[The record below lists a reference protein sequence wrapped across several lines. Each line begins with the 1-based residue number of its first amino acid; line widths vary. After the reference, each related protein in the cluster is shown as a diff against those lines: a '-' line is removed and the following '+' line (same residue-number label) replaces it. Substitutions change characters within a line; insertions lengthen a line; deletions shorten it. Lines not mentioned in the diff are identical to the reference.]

1 MSSIS
6 RFSGDNF
13 GGVVSL
19 LYALHANVKNQ
30 IDFYASNIQ
39 LSQAFID
46 ANFFSIVFER
56 EQCELKEPS
65 QVTSIGKSRTI
76 SVVLA
81 VPKDR
86 QEIADQLSLVDDR
99 ALWLLLKDQNGNF
112 KLIGNDDE
120 TVRQREDYSSGS
132 RVSHTNGYRFKFS
145 GRFKS
150 KAPIITIV

>member
-1 MSSIS
+1 
-6 RFSGDNF
+6 
-13 GGVVSL
+13 L
-19 LYALHANVKNQ
+19 QYALHANTKDQ
-30 IDFYASNIQ
+30 IDFFASSIQ
-39 LSQAFID
+39 LAQAFID
-46 ANFFSIVFER
+46 AHFHKIAFEQ

-65 QVTSIGKSRTI
+65 SLASPGKYRTI

-86 QEIADQLSLVDDR
+86 QEIVDQLSLVEDR

-150 KAPIITIV
+150 KAAIITIV